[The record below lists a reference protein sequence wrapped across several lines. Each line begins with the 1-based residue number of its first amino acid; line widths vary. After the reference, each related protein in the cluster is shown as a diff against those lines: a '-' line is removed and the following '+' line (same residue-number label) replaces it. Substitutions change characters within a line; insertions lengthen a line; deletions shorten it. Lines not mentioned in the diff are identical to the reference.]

1 MSIRNDLAKAD
12 YVELE
17 EARTRRIVHKEVLM
31 ATLTGTTPEVR
42 FALCVLFN
50 ELFQTIYPSEKD
62 YIYAV
67 MPAVPDSIRT
77 HEDYEKKLRSLV
89 PECLIETP
97 DEDSIYFI
105 EDSNIDLGILV
116 SLERN
121 FLRLMEI
128 LTDYLDWYLE
138 PDRAH
143 NVLCNTQT
151 VADDTSDDVD
161 GEDEELLEEPHRGQ
175 VLRRFEYL
183 TFGYDHTLPWLHLEK
198 LLTYLTENRYLD
210 SNLHRSRC
218 KEADFDDGSDYDPT
232 IPGVHYCDFCGTA
245 MEPNTYVVLK
255 DGRERC
261 AECGK
266 TAVKTR
272 KQFQAVY
279 QQTVD
284 EMQRI
289 FGIHF
294 DMPIKVR
301 MSNAKKVN
309 EGLTDYHP
317 TPQPDSR
324 VLGYA
329 QGNYVLVENG
339 APLWRM
345 KSTLVHELTHI
356 WQHNHWKDDYFD
368 KYKRDDDVTTVVEGM
383 AVWAEVQY
391 LLSMGEKDRAI
402 AYKRS
407 RDRDSSI
414 YGVGMK
420 KFLKKYPPKETSTIS
435 TRNSP
440 FGKFPPL

>member
-1 MSIRNDLAKAD
+1 
-12 YVELE
+12 
-17 EARTRRIVHKEVLM
+17 
-31 ATLTGTTPEVR
+31 
-42 FALCVLFN
+42 
-50 ELFQTIYPSEKD
+50 
-62 YIYAV
+62 
-67 MPAVPDSIRT
+67 MPAVPDSIG
-77 HEDYEKKLRSLV
+77 HHKDYEKKIRSLV

-105 EDSNIDLGILV
+105 EDSNIDLGLLV

-128 LTDYLDWYLE
+128 LADYLAWYLD
-138 PDRAH
+138 PDRVRIATDGDAKEP
-143 NVLCNTQT
+143 LCDTQSP
-151 VADDTSDDVD
+151 AADDVD
-161 GEDEELLEEPHRGQ
+161 GDDEELFEKHLRGQ
-175 VLRRFEYL
+175 ALRRFEYL
-183 TFGYDHTLPWLHLEK
+183 TFGYAHALDWLHLEEV
-198 LLTYLTENRYLD
+198 LTYLTENRYLD
-210 SNLHRSRC
+210 SNLHRSRS
-218 KEADFDDGSDYDPT
+218 KDADFDDGSDYDPT
-232 IPGVHYCDFCGTA
+232 IPGVHYCDFCGAA
-245 MEPNTYVVLK
+245 MEPNTYIVLK

-261 AECGK
+261 AECSK
-266 TAVKTR
+266 TAIKTK

-279 QQTVD
+279 QETIH
-284 EMQRI
+284 EMERI

-294 DMPIKVR
+294 DMSIKVR
-301 MSNAKKVN
+301 MRNAKKVN
-309 EGLTDYHP
+309 EGLQDYHP

-329 QGNYVLVENG
+329 QGNSILVENG

-356 WQHNHWKDDYFD
+356 WQHNNWTNDYFD
-368 KYKRDDDVTTVVEGM
+368 KNKRDDAVTTVVEGM
-383 AVWAEVQY
+383 AVWAEIQY

-407 RDRDSSI
+407 RDCDPSV

-420 KFLKKYPPKETSTIS
+420 KFLKKYPPKEKSTIS